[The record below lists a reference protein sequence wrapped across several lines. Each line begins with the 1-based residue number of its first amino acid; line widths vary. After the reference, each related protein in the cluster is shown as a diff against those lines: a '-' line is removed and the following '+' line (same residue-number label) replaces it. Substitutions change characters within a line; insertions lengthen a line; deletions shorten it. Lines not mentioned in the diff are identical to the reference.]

1 MNAVGNANGGLA
13 NGAGSTH
20 GACHDALANVAKVP
34 PSVQSVYCAMYGHTP
49 MTGQQLR
56 EATQLPRRTIYAALQ
71 KLKELGMLSER
82 PSLRDTRQTYYWVA
96 AEPSNEPATAT
107 AAA

>member
-1 MNAVGNANGGLA
+1 MTTAHASGPDAGHACVDSLSNLA
-13 NGAGSTH
+13 R
-20 GACHDALANVAKVP
+20 VP
-34 PSVQSVYCAMYGHTP
+34 GSVQTVYCAMYGHDP

-56 EATQLPRRTIYAALQ
+56 ESTHLPRRTVYAALQ
-71 KLKELGMLSER
+71 TLKGLGVLRER

-96 AEPSNEPATAT
+96 APRDATAGAETAT

>member
-1 MNAVGNANGGLA
+1 MSEANSA
-13 NGAGSTH
+13 P
-20 GACHDALANVAKVP
+20 ACVDTLQSIARVP
-34 PSVQSVYCAMYGHTP
+34 GSVQTVFCAMFGNDA

-56 EATQLPRRTIYAALQ
+56 EATQLPRRTVYAALQ
-71 KLKELGMLSER
+71 TLKQLGLLKER

-96 AEPSNEPATAT
+96 TEPMPVAT